1 MLGQLWGVGDHTGAR
16 MKPRVLLLATLVALA
31 VQAAPAAVRTPY
43 PLMFVTCVPGTGF
56 THQLNTFGNRAVA
69 HVPKLQKLM
78 RHICNEGFEHHVVMN
93 SSRTAAVLTE
103 ACERYLGWDVYRHEA
118 PEV

>member
-1 MLGQLWGVGDHTGAR
+1 LEG
-16 MKPRVLLLATLVALA
+16 
-31 VQAAPAAVRTPY
+31 RTPGG
-43 PLMFVTCVPGTGF
+43 PLTFGRLTTDDTAGMIRAYFGEGELTND
-56 THQLNTFGNRAVA
+56 QLNTFGNRAVA

-103 ACERYLGWDVYRHEA
+103 ACERYLGWEVYHHEA
-118 PEV
+118 PDV